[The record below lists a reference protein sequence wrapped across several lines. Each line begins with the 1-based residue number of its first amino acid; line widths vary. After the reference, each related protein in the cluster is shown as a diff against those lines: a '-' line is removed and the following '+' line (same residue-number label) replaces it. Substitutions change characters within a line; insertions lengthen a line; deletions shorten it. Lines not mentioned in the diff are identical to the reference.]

1 MSKLVRKSG
10 LLSLAAFAVALPL
23 LVTTH
28 ALAVDDQAE
37 KEALKAGEGELK
49 GLQDQLKAANARK
62 QSLSAEIKALRK
74 ETVALSERLISMAAR
89 VQAREAKITEG
100 EERLAQLDL
109 EEKALKAQLKRRR
122 KALAELL
129 AGLQRLEQNPP
140 PALIVKPN
148 DALSALRSAMLLGA
162 IVPELKTEAQA
173 ISRNLNRLLELRAA
187 IKQERKGLET
197 NVTRLHD
204 EREEIE
210 TLLAEKQILSKRTRD
225 ELGEFQDLTRELA
238 RQAKGLKSL
247 IAVLEKKRR
256 ERKEAER
263 LRAEELAK
271 EQARAAAE
279 AAEQERAEAERQQAE
294 ANRRKAEEE
303 RERLAEKRR
312 IALLNQPRVSFSK
325 SRGRISY
332 PAQGERLYTYG
343 QKKPDGNRAK
353 GVALATRSN
362 AQVTAPADGTV
373 VYAAEFRSYGRLL
386 IINAGEGYHLLLA
399 GLGEITV
406 TAGQA
411 VRAGEPVGS
420 MGKTAASGVVG
431 SETGGDR
438 PVLYVE
444 FRRNGNSI
452 DSRPWW
458 AGSSS

>member
-1 MSKLVRKSG
+1 MALT
-10 LLSLAAFAVALPL
+10 LPL
-23 LVTTH
+23 LVATS
-28 ALAVDDQAE
+28 APAANDQAE
-37 KEALKAGEGELK
+37 KEALQAGESELK
-49 GLQDQLKAANARK
+49 GLQDQLSAANERK
-62 QSLSAEIKALRK
+62 KSLSAKIKALHN
-74 ETVALSERLISMAAR
+74 ETEALSGRLISMAAR

-162 IVPELKTEAQA
+162 IVPELKNEAQA
-173 ISRNLNRLLELRAA
+173 ISRNLSRLLELRAA

-197 NVTRLHD
+197 NVSRLRQ

-210 TLLAEKQILSKRTRD
+210 ALLAEKQVLSKRTRA
-225 ELGEFQDLTRELA
+225 ELGEYRDLTRELA

-247 IAVLEKKRR
+247 ITILEKKRQ

-263 LRAEELAK
+263 RLAAQLAK
-271 EQARAAAE
+271 EKA
-279 AAEQERAEAERQQAE
+279 AEAERQ
-294 ANRRKAEEE
+294 KVAEE
-303 RERLAEKRR
+303 RRRLEEKRR
-312 IALLNQPRVSFSK
+312 LAILDAPRVQFTK
-325 SRGRISY
+325 AKGLISY

-343 QKKPDGNRAK
+343 DKKPDGNRAK
-353 GVALATRSN
+353 GIALATRSN

-399 GLGEITV
+399 GLGNITV

-411 VRAGEPVGS
+411 IRAGEPIGS
-420 MGKTAASGVVG
+420 MGEKAASGVVG
-431 SETGGDR
+431 AEIGDDR

-444 FRRNGNSI
+444 FRKNGNSI

>member
-1 MSKLVRKSG
+1 MRR
-10 LLSLAAFAVALPL
+10 AAVAVALSM
-23 LVTTH
+23 LVSLP

-37 KEALKAGEGELK
+37 KEALQAGEGELK
-49 GLQDQLKAANARK
+49 GLQDQLKAANERK
-62 QSLSAEIKALRK
+62 KSLSAEIEALRK
-74 ETVALSERLISMAAR
+74 ETEALSERLISMAAR

-109 EEKALKAQLKRRR
+109 EEKALKAQLQRRR

-162 IVPELKTEAQA
+162 IVPELKSEAQA
-173 ISRNLNRLLELRAA
+173 ISRNLLRLLELRAA

-197 NVTRLHD
+197 NVARLQD

-210 TLLAEKQILSKRTRD
+210 TLLAEKQNLSKRTRT
-225 ELGEFQDLTRELA
+225 ELGEYKDLTLELA

-263 LRAEELAK
+263 IRAEQLAK
-271 EQARAAAE
+271 V
-279 AAEQERAEAERQQAE
+279 QAE
-294 ANRRKAEEE
+294 EAQRLEGEKERR
-303 RERLAEKRR
+303 RLENKRR
-312 IALLNQPRVSFSK
+312 LALLNQPRVRFSK

-343 QKKPDGNRAK
+343 EKKPDGNRAK

-399 GLGEITV
+399 GLGNITV
-406 TAGQA
+406 KAGQA

-420 MGKTAASGVVG
+420 MGKSAASGVVG
-431 SETGGDR
+431 SEIGGDR

>member
-1 MSKLVRKSG
+1 MTVLGRKSG
-10 LLSLAAFAVALPL
+10 LFSRVAMAAALPL
-23 LVTTH
+23 AVATS

-37 KEALKAGEGELK
+37 KEALQAGQGELK
-49 GLQDQLKAANARK
+49 GLEDQLKAANERK
-62 QSLSAEIKALRK
+62 KSLSAKIGALRN
-74 ETVALSERLISMAAR
+74 ETEALSERLISMAAR

-162 IVPELKTEAQA
+162 IVPELKNEAQA
-173 ISRNLNRLLELRAA
+173 ISRSLSRLLELRAA
-187 IKQERKGLET
+187 IKQERQGLET
-197 NVTRLHD
+197 NVARLHQ

-210 TLLAEKQILSKRTRD
+210 TLLAEKQVLSKLTRT
-225 ELGEFQDLTRELA
+225 ELGEYKDLTTELA

-247 IAVLEKKRR
+247 ITVLEKKRR
-256 ERKEAER
+256 ERKAYEKK
-263 LRAEELAK
+263 RAEQLA
-271 EQARAAAE
+271 Q
-279 AAEQERAEAERQQAE
+279 QQAE
-294 ANRRKAEEE
+294 EAEQKKAEEE
-303 RERLAEKRR
+303 RKRLEAKRKL
-312 IALLNQPRVSFSK
+312 ALLNAPRIRFTKSK
-325 SRGRISY
+325 GRISY

-343 QKKPDGNRAK
+343 DKKPDGNRAK

-399 GLGEITV
+399 GLGDITV
-406 TAGQA
+406 AAGQA

-420 MGKTAASGVVG
+420 MGEKAATGVVG
-431 SETGGDR
+431 TEIGGDR

-458 AGSSS
+458 AGSNS